1 MKKILLYLSAAV
13 MLLAFASCEKD
24 KAALK
29 VSVKAGEAGSTYLTF
44 TVASE
49 NADKVA
55 WMCIE
60 SSQETPSAEKI
71 LADGTAA
78 ASGEQRAD
86 KLAPETEY
94 IIIAAA
100 AGGNATLL
108 STPVK
113 MTTLKEGEG
122 PGPVFDGYETKV
134 VLEATYSESSASG
147 LGNYFLALASA
158 QPGADQNPKN
168 IGDIIVMLDIYNVKD
183 SDPVNAVLPDG
194 TYNVVEGDLAAFTWY
209 PMYSGMRLRVA
220 EGEQGVQSGA
230 FIAGN
235 FTVES
240 KGNDYIITAE
250 MLPLNAEETIKFR
263 YEGPITFVQT
273 GSSESDEFTEDIIED
288 FEIAQA
294 TYWGNW
300 TLPHSDDFKIE
311 FFSGKFDND
320 GVLTQGYFMYLPMF
334 MDKLPEPNSQTVV
347 KIQEGTYTPRNYEKY
362 SAPYLYQIPMTITGG
377 YWGEVLGQTYP
388 FGAYITHT
396 DANGNQKLGFIVGG
410 EMKVA
415 ASGDGYAIDYDLE
428 MDNGYRIKGSY
439 NKKVNMLNRCDN
451 SNMLEKPWSNLQADE
466 VLEFDANTV
475 AVAYYYGDDYLMPEL
490 DSWTLY
496 IMPKDENPDGDIVM
510 MDFLTA
516 KGGLDKIPDGT
527 YNVSNKYGANVIIPG
542 YMGMGGALLYTWC
555 GHNVGDESISGPAVE
570 GTMTV
575 AQSGSN
581 YTFTFDFV
589 DDSGKK
595 MAGTYT
601 GAVEIIDYFTNASAP
616 ARVPFAR

>member
-29 VSVKAGEAGSTYLTF
+29 VSVKAGEAGPTYLTF

-60 SSQETPSAEKI
+60 SSQNTPSAEEV
-71 LADGTAA
+71 LANGETAV
-78 ASGEQRAD
+78 SGEQRAD
-86 KLAPETEY
+86 NLTPETEY
-94 IIIAAA
+94 IILAAA
-100 AGGNATLL
+100 FDGNGTIL
-108 STPVK
+108 SSPVK
-113 MTTLKEGEG
+113 MTTLKSEEPGFEGH
-122 PGPVFDGYETKV
+122 V
-134 VLEATYSESSASG
+134 VNVMLEATYSESSASG
-147 LGNYFLALASA
+147 YGNYFIAVASA
-158 QPGADQNPKN
+158 QPGNDGNPKN
-168 IGDIIVMLDIYNVKD
+168 VGDVIIMLDMYNVKD

-194 TYNVVEGDLAAFTWY
+194 VYNVAEEGVADFTWQ
-209 PMYSGMRLRVA
+209 PLYSGMRERFS
-220 EGEQGVQSGA
+220 EGVENSA
-230 FIAGN
+230 FIAGSVK
-235 FTVES
+235 VES
-240 KGNDYIITAE
+240 KGNNYIITGE
-250 MLPLNAEETIKFR
+250 MMPFGKEEVVTFR
-263 YEGPITFVQT
+263 FEGPITFVQT

-516 KGGLDKIPDGT
+516 KGGLDKIPAGT

-595 MAGTYT
+595 MTGTYT

-616 ARVPFAR
+616 ARVPFYGR